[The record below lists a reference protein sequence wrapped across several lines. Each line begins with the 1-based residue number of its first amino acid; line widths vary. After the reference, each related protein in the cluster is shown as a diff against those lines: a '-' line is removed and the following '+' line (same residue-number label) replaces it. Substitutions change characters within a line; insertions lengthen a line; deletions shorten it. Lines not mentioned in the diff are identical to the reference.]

1 MTAYINTGLVSD
13 PAKAVDQ
20 DLVPGDLV
28 LWVLLTAHDYNANNS
43 KHDRGFAIQCYVRA
57 CSRPTNKLE
66 CVFNSRR
73 RGHLAA
79 SPAIDLTSRY
89 SSKPN
94 RPHSRP
100 LPDCL

>member
-1 MTAYINTGLVSD
+1 MTTAYINTGLASD

-57 CSRPTNKLE
+57 CSRPTINLSV
-66 CVFNSRR
+66 CSIR
-73 RGHLAA
+73 AA
-79 SPAIDLTSRY
+79 AVTWRQARQST
-89 SSKPN
+89 
-94 RPHSRP
+94 
-100 LPDCL
+100 